1 MKNKIVLIIVIIVI
15 VIIVIYSC
23 KELYHNKELY
33 YNMNN
38 IIDTVL
44 YINIDNRKDRK
55 LSIESQCKQYN
66 LKTKRIDSI
75 LFKNN
80 GTKGCALSHCK
91 MLENAIL
98 SSSKNCLFL
107 EDDNIICVSSKKF
120 YINIKNFLDKY
131 KNNWDVLMLCGNC
144 VESIY
149 TEYSNIKKVK
159 KSLSSNAYFVN
170 NHYYKTLLKSF
181 QKSADNLFDYND
193 NKNIKTFAPDVT
205 WFELQKKDRWYIIEP
220 LICKQDISFSNITN
234 RIDNYH
240 NMNYILC
247 CLNGRLGNQLFEI
260 ANCYYLSK
268 KYGKYLIVSYDND
281 NHKDNYLNKIF
292 HNLNI
297 KLESKSKH
305 ISIHEKNFHYTPIIL
320 DYDKNYSISGYF
332 QSELYFYNIKEFIN
346 DLFYLDKDDNDL
358 LLELY
363 NKYTLH
369 FKNEKKIISIHI
381 RRTDYINNPI
391 LCVLPISYY
400 KKCIDYFG
408 ADCNY
413 LIFSDDIKW
422 CKENILINSLINKE
436 FVQEKDY
443 LELFLMSK
451 CDHNIIANSTF
462 SWWGAYLNKNP
473 KKEVLYPNQWF
484 TLNTIECNNNTIC
497 PTSWKKIYI
506 TDITIVTEYFKI
518 ETSKHNNDKNNL
530 YYEWMKNVL
539 HINYPMVIYIF
550 KNDIQTKNNIIKY
563 RIDKLEITEIKEI
576 NIEDF
581 YVYKYFDLFNNYQ
594 NNINPS
600 NDIHNPFLSMIWNEK
615 CSCVNKV
622 IQENIFN
629 SDIYMWIDIGYI
641 RKIKNIHFYNNIQ
654 IQKIPKN
661 EVLIQ
666 SIINDNNTANSNK
679 NIKNIMVDGGL
690 FIGYKKPMIKYIKDF
705 YKILNEKIDNTF
717 IRDDEIIHS
726 YINNNV
732 KYIHKNEWFYI
743 FWYLNSK
750 K

>member
-1 MKNKIVLIIVIIVI
+1 
-15 VIIVIYSC
+15 
-23 KELYHNKELY
+23 
-33 YNMNN
+33 MNN
-38 IIDTVL
+38 IIDGVL
-44 YINIDNRKDRK
+44 YINIDSRIDRK
-55 LSIESQCKQYN
+55 LSIESQYKQYN
-66 LKTKRIDSI
+66 LKPKRIDAI
-75 LFKNN
+75 NFKTN
-80 GTKGCALSHCK
+80 GSKGCALSHCK
-91 MLENAIL
+91 MIENAIL
-98 SSSKNCLFL
+98 NNYRNCLFL
-107 EDDNIICVSSKKF
+107 EDDNMICVSPKVF
-120 YINIKNFLDKY
+120 YMTIKNFLHEY
-131 KNNWDVLMLCGNC
+131 KNNWDVLMLCKLDMKIK
-144 VESIY
+144 SINKNY
-149 TEYSNIKKVK
+149 INIEKIEKAQ
-159 KSLSSNAYFVN
+159 SANAYFVN

-181 QKSADNLFDYND
+181 QKSTKNLFDYKD
-193 NKNIKTFAPDVT
+193 SKNIQSFSCDVT
-205 WFELQKKDRWYIIEP
+205 WFELQKKDRWYITNP
-220 LICKQDISFSNITN
+220 LICKQHISPSNIDDIN
-234 RIDNYH
+234 IYNYH
-240 NMNYILC
+240 KINYILC
-247 CLNGRLGNQLFEI
+247 NLKEGSIEQLGNQLFEI

-268 KYGKYLIVSYDND
+268 KYGKQLIVKYN
-281 NHKDNYLNKIF
+281 NKHKNIYLHELRSLSKIF
-292 HNLNI
+292 HILNI
-297 KLESKSKH
+297 KSISTSDH
-305 ISIHEKNFHYTPIIL
+305 ISIHEKNFHYTPILL
-320 DYDKNYSISGYF
+320 DYNENYSLTGHF

-369 FKNEKKIISIHI
+369 FNNEKKIISIHI
-381 RRTDYINNPI
+381 RRTDYINCI
-391 LCVLPISYY
+391 VLPISYY

-408 ADCNY
+408 IDCNY

-422 CKENILINSLINKE
+422 CKENILLNSLLNKE

-473 KKEVLYPNQWF
+473 KKKVLYPNQWF
-484 TLNTIECNNNTIC
+484 NLNTIEYNNNTIC
-497 PTSWKKIYI
+497 PASWKKIYI
-506 TDITIVTEYFKI
+506 TDITIVTAYFKI

-600 NDIHNPFLSMIWNEK
+600 NVIRNPFLSMIWNEK
-615 CSCVNKV
+615 CSCVNKA

-661 EVLIQ
+661 EILIQ
-666 SIINDNNTANSNK
+666 SISNDNTNK
-679 NIKNIMVDGGL
+679 NIKNIKNSKNIMISGGL

-705 YKILNEKIDNTF
+705 YKILTEKIDNTF
-717 IRDDEIIHS
+717 IGDDESIYS

-732 KYIHKNEWFYI
+732 EYIYKNEWFYL
-743 FWYLNSK
+743 FWYLNSNE
-750 K
+750 